1 MAETKNTFLQG
12 RMNQDLDSRI
22 LPEGEYR
29 EAINLMISRSEG
41 STVGEFENILGNTLI
56 STISA
61 NKNLSVIGHCVDDTN
76 NIVYLFVTTWSNSN
90 STYRAGNAETCS
102 VLQINLSNP
111 AAPVK
116 LVDGYWLNFNK
127 KFPIHAANILE
138 GFLFWTDNL
147 NQPRKI
153 NINTAVADP
162 QAYTEEMQISVAKYY
177 PYNPIIPMERQTGII
192 SGAVG
197 NINSST
203 QIELTVGNSNIKVGD
218 VVTPND
224 KTDIITSTI
233 RNVRPPV
240 KVVEI
245 LNPTAAGGPTQF
257 KVSPAIIT
265 DPSTNPPT
273 TGAIPAETV
282 IDFSRTSM
290 QNRSEEYL
298 SNYSLQV
305 VSSTALTTTT
315 FEVHADANDNIST
328 IFQGVPRVGDILTI
342 VTPSNNSNNIPNTS
356 ATQAAAY
363 KYNIR
368 VVKVNMNM
376 GNYGGSDYIPKPD
389 NRFMT
394 ITVDKDMTAGGNL
407 TGLTAGDTVLIGSN
421 SDYEVN
427 FPGDT
432 KFLDDRF
439 VRFSYR
445 FKFEDNEYS
454 LMAPFSKIMFIPKQ
468 YGQFNLGQID
478 TPIPGNNTYGIN
490 NYYQD
495 EIDAYTS
502 TILEWFEND
511 IDSIGLKLPLPCS
524 LTELQTRFKVSK
536 IDILYKESDALAVKV
551 LETVDLSTPNLSTE
565 TIKYNDDIQGVRDQL
580 YFNYVYKSNKPYK
593 TLPED
598 QTTRVYDKVPIKA
611 LAQEIISN
619 RVVYGNFLEKMTP
632 PKAIDYSAGV
642 TNTDFETSDYGIQ
655 YPYQTTKQNRIYQV
669 GFVLADYYGRQSDV
683 ILSSNDSVNNVTGS
697 TVSVPYRDANDAITE
712 PVFDWLGSNL
722 SLTINEAIANS
733 TDAGIYSEDGY
744 VRSLTITASTA
755 GQSTIYE
762 QNASYGTRYQ
772 TGQSG
777 NGTGLTVRITA
788 YSQLNGVTGIA
799 IITAGSGYQDG
810 DLLELLRPDGTPEG
824 KPCKIQVQKTGVG
837 NPLGWYT
844 YKVVVKQQQQE
855 YYNVYLPGFVNG
867 LPINNRVWNKV
878 STNTS
883 VPIYPGF
890 TTIETER
897 GKIFFASLLSDNINK
912 VPRNLREVGPTDQEF
927 NSDEQLFI
935 RVNNP
940 NAFALST
947 TGGTSYSGVNLIK
960 FIENAQYYPE
970 GNIQNVLTL
979 STVKENELAAVP
991 FQRFRIAPTGNASTA
1006 SAPTESDQTFPAG
1019 GFTSGDQG
1027 QYGLTTRYVP
1037 SGTVNVVTTE
1047 RGSIPWGDVGQYASF
1062 YGADQNPFIM
1072 KVGQPGNF
1080 DNAIGAFVIDEN
1092 YYGSGG
1098 AHDTNFDAVIFATSG
1113 GPAPAPINY
1122 TYKRIICMKPKL
1134 TVAETKPVDSLLEIF
1149 WETAMSGK
1157 LEVLNNMIETNY
1169 NGAIGTNVNVGDFE
1183 EDETTNTAAGPQ
1195 IKFINGSGS
1204 EINTLQAV
1212 SISAVY
1218 RASAPTTPIFNPDG
1232 TLPFT
1237 IALVGAAPATEAQI
1251 STNSVFWYGDSS
1263 YENDSYIFDLTV
1275 TSGSSS
1281 EYVDTLSNII
1291 TLSLTNKDPIIYDN
1305 AGNAL
1310 NNGQTI
1316 SLTGASQPN
1325 IDTVDLYQFSGK
1337 NGSADTAND
1346 TNQLQWSIANFTQG
1360 GNPGTGTPPFVV
1372 DSTGKVSSTAQMVNE
1387 TAYIINVV
1395 LADANNS
1402 TNPLVNVLTRNVNL
1416 SFTAGTL
1423 YAPIVIGSG
1432 MQGTSANY
1440 DIFAATPPTGISS
1453 NQSGYWGFVN
1463 GSNATT
1469 NSNFTNN
1476 TGLPTN
1482 MQTAS
1487 PTTYNTFN
1495 IRDIYNNAQG
1505 GGSNCR
1511 GDLFAGTISIKPT
1524 LAVYQQVTAAGGVM
1538 TGKFVIQHRYINATT
1553 GAPTSGWAA
1562 IDTMSGSPNTWS
1574 ANQSP
1579 AIFSFDLNQTAGTT
1593 YQYDFRFDVL
1603 GQYRVVVND
1612 LQNAEAVNG
1621 YGRFYVDFGDG
1632 TYVGLSA
1639 QGSCTP

>member
-12 RMNQDLDSRI
+12 RMNQDIDSRI

-41 STVGEFENILGNTLI
+41 STVGEFENVLGNTLI

-61 NKNLSVIGHCVDDTN
+61 NKLLSVIGHCVDDTN
-76 NIVYLFVTTWSNSN
+76 NLVYLFVTTFSNSN
-90 STYRAGNAETCS
+90 SSFRAGSTETCS
-102 VLQINLSNP
+102 ILQVNLSNP
-111 AAPVK
+111 ATPTV
-116 LVDGYWLNFNK
+116 LVNGYWLNLNK
-127 KFPIHAANILE
+127 QFPIHAANILE

-162 QAYTEEMQISVAKYY
+162 LAYTEEMQISVAKYY

-203 QIELTVGNSNIKVGD
+203 QIQLTSGNSNIKVGD

-224 KTDIITSTI
+224 KTDVVASTI

-245 LNPTAAGGPTQF
+245 LDPTAAGGPTKF

-273 TGAIPAETV
+273 TGQVTRGTLV
-282 IDFSRTSM
+282 DFSRTSM
-290 QNRSEEYL
+290 QNRSEQYL
-298 SNYSLQV
+298 SNYSLQL
-305 VSSTALTTTT
+305 VSSTGLGSTF
-315 FEVHADANDNIST
+315 FEVHADSNDNIST
-328 IFQGVPRVGDILTI
+328 IFQGVPRVGDIVTI
-342 VTPSNNSNNIPNTS
+342 VTPGANSNNIPNTGP
-356 ATQAAAY
+356 TQAAAY

-368 VVKVNMNM
+368 VAKVTMNM
-376 GNYGGSDYIPKPD
+376 SNTGTDYTPRPD
-389 NRFMT
+389 PRFMK
-394 ITVDKDMTAGGNL
+394 IELDKDMTAGGAL
-407 TGLTAGDTVLIGSN
+407 TGLTGGDTVLIGSN

-478 TPIPGNNTYGIN
+478 TPIPGTNTYGIN

-511 IDSIGLKLPLPCS
+511 IDSIGLKLPLPSS
-524 LTELQTRFKVSK
+524 LTDLQTKFKVSK

-565 TIKYNDDIQGVRDQL
+565 TIKYNDDIQGLKDQL

-632 PKAIDYSAGV
+632 PEAIDYSAGV

-697 TVSVPYRDANDAITE
+697 TVSIPYRDANDAITE

-722 SLTINEAIANS
+722 SLTINEAIASS
-733 TDAGIYSEDGY
+733 TDAGIYREAGY
-744 VRSLTITASTA
+744 VKDVSINTA
-755 GQSTIYE
+755 GTSYE
-762 QNASYGTRYQ
+762 ANTTYATTNIG
-772 TGQSG
+772 GAP
-777 NGTGLTVRITA
+777 GTGLTVRVTSVNNSGAIT
-788 YSQLNGVTGIA
+788 GVAIVTAGQGYNDSTTANVVGGANNA
-799 IITAGSGYQDG
+799 IINIG
-810 DLLELLRPDGTPEG
+810 
-824 KPCKIQVQKTGVG
+824 KTGDA

-844 YKVVVKQQQQE
+844 YKIVVKQQQQE
-855 YYNVYLPGFVNG
+855 YYNVYLPGFING
-867 LPINNRVWNKV
+867 LPINNRLWNKV
-878 STNTS
+878 PYLSTSTP
-883 VPIYPGF
+883 PISPGF
-890 TTIETER
+890 TSIETER
-897 GKIFFASLLSDNINK
+897 GKIFFSSLLSDNINK
-912 VPRNLREVGPTDQEF
+912 IPRNLREVGPTDQEF
-927 NSDEQLFI
+927 NSDEQMFI

-940 NAFALST
+940 NAFALNVN
-947 TGGTSYSGVNLIK
+947 TSYEGVKLIK
-960 FIENAQYYPE
+960 FVENAQYYPE

-979 STVKENELAAVP
+979 SSVKENELAAVP
-991 FQRFRIAPTGNASTA
+991 FQRFRIAPTITPTNT
-1006 SAPTESDQTFPAG
+1006 APTEASQEFPQG
-1019 GFTSGDQG
+1019 GFTAGDQG

-1037 SGTVNVVTTE
+1037 SGTQQVVTTE
-1047 RGSIPWGDVGQYASF
+1047 RGSIPWGDVGSYASF

-1080 DNAIGAFVIDEN
+1080 DNPIGAFVIDESE
-1092 YYGSGG
+1092 YGQLG
-1098 AHDTNFDAVIFATSG
+1098 AGTSLFHDTNFEASVYATSG
-1113 GPAPAPINY
+1113 GPLPTPIIS
-1122 TYKRIICMKPKL
+1122 TYQRIICMKPKL

-1157 LEVLNNMIETNY
+1157 LEVLNSMIETNY

-1183 EDETTNTAAGPQ
+1183 EDESTNTAAGPQ

-1218 RASAPTTPIFNPDG
+1218 RASAPTTPIFNQDG
-1232 TLPFT
+1232 SLPFT
-1237 IALVGAAPATEAQI
+1237 IALVGGAPATEAQI

-1263 YENDSYIFDLTV
+1263 YVNDSYIFDLTV

-1281 EYVDTLSNII
+1281 EYVDTLSSAI
-1291 TLSLTNKDPIIYDN
+1291 TLSLINKDPIIYDN
-1305 AGNAL
+1305 TGAAL
-1310 NNGQTI
+1310 GNGQTVT
-1316 SLTGASQPN
+1316 LTGTAQPN

-1337 NGSADTAND
+1337 NGSADAAND

-1360 GNPGTGTPPFVV
+1360 GTIGTGTPPFVV

-1387 TAYIINVV
+1387 TAYLINVV

-1432 MQGTSANY
+1432 MVLNDSDKY
-1440 DIFAATPPTGISS
+1440 DIYAATAPTGKQS
-1453 NQSGYWGFVN
+1453 NQSGFWGFVN
-1463 GSNATT
+1463 GSTAST
-1469 NSNFTNN
+1469 NSNFTST
-1476 TGLPTN
+1476 TGLPSN
-1482 MQTAS
+1482 MQQAATFPGNPS
-1487 PTTYNTFN
+1487 VNTFN
-1495 IRDIYNNAQG
+1495 IREIYNNAQTPTT
-1505 GGSNCR
+1505 SCR

-1524 LAVYQQVTAAGGVM
+1524 YAVYQQGTGTM
-1538 TGKFVIQHRYINATT
+1538 TGRLVIQHRYINATT
-1553 GAPTSGWAA
+1553 GAPTSGWAS
-1562 IDTMSGSPNTWS
+1562 IDTMSSSPDAWS
-1574 ANQSP
+1574 ASAGGGGTGGTFVIDFN
-1579 AIFSFDLNQTAGTT
+1579 LNQTAGTT
-1593 YQYDFRFDVL
+1593 LQYDFRFDVL
-1603 GQYRVVVND
+1603 GQYRVVVDD
-1612 LQNAEAVNG
+1612 LQNAEATG
-1621 YGRFYVDFGDG
+1621 YGRFYVNFGDG
-1632 TYVGLSA
+1632 TYVGLSP